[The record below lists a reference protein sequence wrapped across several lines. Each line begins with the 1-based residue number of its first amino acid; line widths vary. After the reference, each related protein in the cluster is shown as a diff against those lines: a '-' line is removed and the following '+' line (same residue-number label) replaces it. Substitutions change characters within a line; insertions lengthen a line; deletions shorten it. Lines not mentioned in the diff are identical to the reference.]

1 MSRKGKTPKQLAKEI
16 FSVKNITRMAVFTAL
31 AYLLYM
37 PIFEFSLIPAVPFL
51 KVDFSNAF
59 VMIAGFA
66 LGSVPALIVG
76 VLKELLHALTFSQT
90 VGVGE
95 LANIIIMLPYIII
108 PSIMYK
114 RRRTIKTVFLS
125 LAIGVV
131 AQSLWSIP
139 VNYVLTFPFFLMAYA
154 GAPDW
159 TTGMNFYLDV
169 WYWAVLFNFVKTLLV
184 SAAVLLLYKQ
194 FQRLFAYIFKD
205 RKKDA
210 AKAVAAAPDSNVDAV
225 KNVGSNDFDDGT
237 KYEIATPEE
246 MDRLGF
252 DIGKS
257 LVGGEVIL
265 LSGELGAGKTVFCKG
280 LARGAG
286 FGGSVVSPTF
296 TLMNEYK
303 GGRLD
308 VYHIDAYRLASAE
321 EAEASGLGDYIGK
334 SDGICAVEWWENIAD
349 MFDGMATIKIS
360 IVKTDDGRSREVTV
374 RR

>member
-210 AKAVAAAPDSNVDAV
+210 SKANIAATDANVDA
-225 KNVGSNDFDDGT
+225 KETGDGT
-237 KYEIATPEE
+237 KYEISTPEE
-246 MDRLGF
+246 MEKLGF

-257 LVGGEVIL
+257 FVGGEVIL

-280 LARGAG
+280 LARGVG
-286 FGGSVVSPTF
+286 FDGNVVSPTF

-308 VYHIDAYRLASAE
+308 MYHIDAYRLASAE
-321 EAEASGLGDYIGK
+321 EAEASGLGDYIGS

-349 MFDGMATIKIS
+349 MFDGMSAIKIS

-374 RR
+374 LR